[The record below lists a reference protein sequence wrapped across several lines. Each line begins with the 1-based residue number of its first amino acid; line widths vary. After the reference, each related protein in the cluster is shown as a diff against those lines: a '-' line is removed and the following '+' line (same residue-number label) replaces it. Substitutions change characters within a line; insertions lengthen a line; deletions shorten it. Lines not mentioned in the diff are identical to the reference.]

1 MDALASSRPLPWR
14 RYMFVGGVTLVQL
27 MVACSASRAQVA
39 AIESAPAGTITSK
52 LFRYAKRV
60 VKRYDT
66 NGDGRLDEAEWTSMR
81 GNPATADLN
90 RDSQITIDE
99 FARFVASYGAGRRIR
114 LSATRDPIAERNPIG
129 RQPGVSESEAA
140 NADQLALERRRGLKY
155 FSQLP
160 DGVPSWF
167 VERDADG
174 DAQLTLAE
182 FSPKL
187 RAREVAEFKGYDVNG
202 DGLLTAAELSGR
214 ARKEG
219 EGTPNPAIPAS
230 PRKPK

>member
-1 MDALASSRPLPWR
+1 
-14 RYMFVGGVTLVQL
+14 
-27 MVACSASRAQVA
+27 MVACSVSRAQVA
-39 AIESAPAGTITSK
+39 AVESAPAGTITSK
-52 LFRYAKRV
+52 LFRYAKRI

-66 NGDGRLDEAEWTSMR
+66 NGDGRLDQREWSSMR

-90 RDSQITIDE
+90 RDGQITIDE
-99 FARFVASYGAGRRIR
+99 FARFVANYAAGRRIR
-114 LSATRDPIAERNPIG
+114 LSATRDPIAQRNPAT
-129 RQPGVSESEAA
+129 RRPGVNEAEAA

-155 FSQLP
+155 FAQLP
-160 DGVPSWF
+160 EGVPSWF

-187 RAREVAEFKGYDVNG
+187 RATEVAEFKGYDVNG
-202 DGLLTAAELSGR
+202 DGLLTAAELSGK

-219 EGTPNPAIPAS
+219 EARPDAALPAS